1 MKRKHKR
8 LTFTVVTLSLLGAA
22 TGLILTALEDNIIFF
37 YSPTDLIEKNPDPS
51 QRLRLGG
58 LVAEKSVQKPGDAI
72 ILFKVKDAAKTVN
85 VHYKGIL
92 PDLFREGQGVIA
104 QGRFKS
110 GIFEAEEVLAK
121 HDENYMPAEVA
132 DAIKKSGQWQGN
144 GKATKGKIK

>member
-110 GIFEAEEVLAK
+110 GIFEAEEELAK